1 MYYTIKLIGETK
13 VPRKPYLVTT
23 MMGNSWGSRSYAHKF
38 LCLDSAKYML
48 EDINA
53 NGKIAFIEWHD
64 ESPCPKFGAL
74 GEVNT
79 SAL

>member
-13 VPRKPYLVTT
+13 VPKKPYLVIT
-23 MMGNSWGSRSYAHKF
+23 MMGNSWGSKSYAHKF

-53 NGKIAFIEWHD
+53 NGKIAFIEWRD
-64 ESPCPKFGAL
+64 ESPCPQRGAW
-74 GEVNT
+74 GE
-79 SAL
+79 

>member
-13 VPRKPYLVTT
+13 VPKKPYLVIT
-23 MMGNSWGSRSYAHKF
+23 MMGNSWGSKSYAHKF

-64 ESPCPKFGAL
+64 KSPCPKLGAW
-74 GEVNT
+74 GEVNP

>member
-1 MYYTIKLIGETK
+1 MYYNIKLIGETK
-13 VPRKPYLVTT
+13 VPQKPYLLIT
-23 MMGNSWGSRSYAHKF
+23 MTGNSWGSRSYAHKF

-64 ESPCPKFGAL
+64 ESPCPKCGAF
-74 GEVNT
+74 GEVNP
-79 SAL
+79 AVL